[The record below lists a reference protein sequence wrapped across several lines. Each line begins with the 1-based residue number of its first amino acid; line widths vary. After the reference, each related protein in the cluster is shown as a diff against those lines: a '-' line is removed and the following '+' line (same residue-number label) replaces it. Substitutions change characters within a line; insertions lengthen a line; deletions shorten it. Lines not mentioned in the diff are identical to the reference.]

1 MGEKDALGAK
11 ARNQAADGRV
21 NGIVFDAGGLMAV
34 ERNDSRIYSI
44 LDTALEDGI
53 SSRRLLSHKS
63 FGTRPGKYAFGG

>member
-1 MGEKDALGAK
+1 
-11 ARNQAADGRV
+11 V